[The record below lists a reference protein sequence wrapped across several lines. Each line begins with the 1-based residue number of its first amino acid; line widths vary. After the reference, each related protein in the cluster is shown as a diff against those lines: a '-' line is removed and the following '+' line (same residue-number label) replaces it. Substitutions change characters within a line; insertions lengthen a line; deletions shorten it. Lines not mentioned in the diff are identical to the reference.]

1 MNVIYLQDGII
12 SIADEI
18 RVVYFQSNGY
28 DIATIWMQ
36 RFCVYINGKG
46 GKSSTFNV
54 FQPKVYFV
62 CLFVCSYIL
71 SHE

>member
-18 RVVYFQSNGY
+18 RVLRFEPNGN
-28 DIATIWMQ
+28 DIATIWWNGS
-36 RFCVYINGKG
+36 VYLNGG
-46 GKSSTFNV
+46 RRA
-54 FQPKVYFV
+54 QPTVYFV
-62 CLFVCSYIL
+62 CLFVSSHIL